1 METNKR
7 KKHKALS
14 MVTATVLA
22 VAVFCIPVGSFADT
36 EADITG
42 SGQMIENGREMY
54 PNVNV
59 WQFRTEYIFIHMQ
72 TVW

>member
-1 METNKR
+1 
-7 KKHKALS
+7 

-59 WQFRTEYIFIHMQ
+59 
-72 TVW
+72 